1 VNLTRFTELSRRF
14 DLERA
19 ALQVRSPIEP
29 GDVVRVVLPVSSQA
43 LADAVTAAQAAYS
56 PSKFASVSDQQSCAN
71 YESISLAFNPD
82 SAVKPLHSTLGSAAL
97 TSVEHYYATPATLA
111 KIGSLRDSYYD
122 TYGFRLPTTAASKEL
137 ALLTSKLKR
146 SLVRSR
152 MSVMR
157 AGSAATSGFYWG
169 WHKDES
175 VFENLRINIH
185 VTDSPDHRIQVM
197 REDRKPASMDD
208 AALTEH
214 HFEVGYGYSWDT
226 HLPHRACSV
235 GVPKQ
240 DRTAIVLG
248 VSPWFDYDAQA
259 DAWTP
264 NEFFG
269 RKHPFAML
277 RDGDVL

>member
-1 VNLTRFTELSRRF
+1 MNLMRFGELRQKF
-14 DLERA
+14 DLDRA
-19 ALQVRSPIEP
+19 ALQVNSPIGP
-29 GDVVRVVLPVSSQA
+29 GEVVRIALPVSGQA
-43 LADAVTAAQAAYS
+43 LADAVAAAQAAYPLS
-56 PSKFASVSDQQSCAN
+56 QFASTGDKQSHA

-82 SAVKPLHSTLGSAAL
+82 SATNPMHSTLGSAAL
-97 TSVEHYYATPATLA
+97 TPAEHYYATAATVEKVGPL
-111 KIGSLRDSYYD
+111 LNSYYD
-122 TYGFRLPTTAASKEL
+122 TYGFRLPTTAASQEL

-152 MSVMR
+152 LSVMR
-157 AGSAATSGFYWG
+157 AGSAVTSALQWG

-197 REDRKPASMDD
+197 REDRKPATLND

-214 HFEVGYGYSWDT
+214 QFEVGYGYSWDT

-235 GVPKQ
+235 GVPRQ

-248 VSPWFDYDAQA
+248 VAPWFDYDAEA

-269 RKHPFAML
+269 RKHPLAML
-277 RDGDVL
+277 LDGDVL